1 MASSGN
7 FATLNPLNTRGSSAS
22 SQITNGNLQYNGQAT
37 QDEVGCTI
45 NVGNDGVPK
54 VYFEVYIIN
63 NHDTGWLGIY
73 DTKVLTLKYEKA
85 YGTTSYRAMKFNTG
99 QKVTGSTSSNY
110 IGDGS
115 ANNSRSGQTVGVAI
129 DVPNGKIWFAINN
142 AWGSDGGGSPTDSNV
157 AFTDLTTTGS
167 YDIVTHMGG
176 ASVAQPDWLFNFGA
190 DSTMQGRVTAGGN
203 ADDNGFGDFR
213 YSPPSGFVALCSA
226 NINISDDIDPA
237 QTDDDFPQKLFNT
250 VLYTGNGSTQSITGL
265 GFQPDAVWIKKRSAD
280 QVHQLY
286 DSSRGV
292 TKQIYPSQSGA
303 EATYSNTVTS
313 LDSDGFTLGAGD
325 PNNSS
330 ATYVAWC
337 WRANGGTTAS
347 NTDGS
352 ITSTVQ
358 ANTKAG
364 FSICTYTGNATNGA
378 TFGHGLSAKP
388 SFVIIKNRDASQKW
402 AVWHQ
407 SAGMTDY
414 KLLFLSE
421 SSALTTEGTQRWD
434 VSAISSSVFGL
445 GSHPE
450 INGSSANYVAYL
462 WHDVEGYSK
471 FGSFEGN
478 SNTDGPF
485 IYTGFRP
492 RLVFCKAIDAAE
504 NWQVRDTARS
514 TFNADS
520 QVRIYWNSTAAEGA
534 ASTASPIDFLSTGFK
549 VRGSNSE
556 INSNTIVYGAWA
568 DVPFKYNNTF

>member
-1 MASSGN
+1 MASNGN
-7 FATLNPLNTRGSSAS
+7 FATLNRLNTRGSSAS
-22 SQITNGNLQYNGQAT
+22 SQITGGNLQYNGQAT

-213 YSPPSGFVALCSA
+213 YSPPTGFVALCSA

-237 QTDDDFPQKLFNT
+237 QTDDDFPQKQFNVVT
-250 VLYTGNGSTQSITGL
+250 YSGNGSTQSITGL
-265 GFQPDAVWIKKRSAD
+265 GFKPDFVWIKERSSGTTAN
-280 QVHQLY
+280 HKLM
-286 DSSRGV
+286 DSNRGV
-292 TKQIYPSQSGA
+292 YKAI
-303 EATYSNTVTS
+303 ESNGTGPEGNDTNG
-313 LDSDGFTLGAGD
+313 LTAYGTDGFSLGTDA
-325 PNNSS
+325 NYNQSS
-330 ATYVAWC
+330 ETYVAWC

-358 ANTKAG
+358 ANDKAG
-364 FSICTYTGNATNGA
+364 FSIITWTASGSNGSI
-378 TFGHGLSAKP
+378 GHGLSAKP
-388 SFVIIKNRDASQKW
+388 DWHIIKKLNGTSGW
-402 AVWHQ
+402 AVYHKSLGATKYYRLDTN
-407 SAGMTDY
+407 SAASTFQYTYNNTEPDATKIYLGDNG
-414 KLLFLSE
+414 
-421 SSALTTEGTQRWD
+421 LTN
-434 VSAISSSVFGL
+434 
-445 GSHPE
+445 HPSGDSY
-450 INGSSANYVAYL
+450 ICYAWRA
-462 WHDVEGYSK
+462 VEGYSA
-471 FGSFEGN
+471 FGTYNANGN
-478 SNTDGPF
+478 SDGPF

-492 RLVFCKAIDAAE
+492 RMLFIRRYSGTDSSFVI
-504 NWQVRDTARS
+504 DTARE
-514 TFNADS
+514 TKN
-520 QVRIYWNSTAAEGA
+520 VNG
-534 ASTASPIDFLSTGFK
+534 DFLFWDSTQAETSSSLLDILSNGFK
-549 VRGSNSE
+549 LRTTSASLNPSGTE
-556 INSNTIVYGAWA
+556 LIWGAWG